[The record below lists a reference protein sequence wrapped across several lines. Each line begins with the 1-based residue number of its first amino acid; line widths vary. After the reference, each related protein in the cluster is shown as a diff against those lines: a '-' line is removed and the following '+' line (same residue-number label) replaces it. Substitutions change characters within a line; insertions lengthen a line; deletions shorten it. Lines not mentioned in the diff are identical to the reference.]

1 MRSYAPANASGVSGR
16 TMTGT
21 SVWFAD
27 LNGQPSKSK
36 HFCVTRAGLARHS
49 AASEIRSFLSC

>member
-1 MRSYAPANASGVSGR
+1 MLMVPFAQRLQRLRYDTWAEFQWDVAMRSYVPADASGVSGR

-27 LNGQPSKSK
+27 LNEHSSK
-36 HFCVTRAGLARHS
+36 
-49 AASEIRSFLSC
+49 